1 MLPHA
6 VLRPGKFFLRGNR
19 EWWEQ
24 DHLMEESET
33 RYANISE
40 NIYREQEGI
49 TGMQNGNQVP
59 LGNATSEPGCTFCQ
73 RSEIA
78 NILQETPSF
87 LLAADHAPLV
97 EGHLL
102 VIPKRHYA
110 CYGDVP
116 DSLDEELFAIKA
128 DLRRFY
134 AQFYAPV
141 VFWEHGVF
149 RQTVFHAHLHCFPWG
164 NLGYDVKSNI
174 HNALVNAQEDIRSW
188 YHARGHY
195 FYLEDEEVA
204 LLFAP
209 EMDRYMH
216 IVQQV
221 FQKGLAARGGPV
233 RMRSPQ
239 QRIAE
244 GRPMIETV
252 TARWQE
258 FRQQEVK

>member
-1 MLPHA
+1 
-6 VLRPGKFFLRGNR
+6 
-19 EWWEQ
+19 
-24 DHLMEESET
+24 
-33 RYANISE
+33 
-40 NIYREQEGI
+40 
-49 TGMQNGNQVP
+49 MQNSTQFP
-59 LGNATSEPGCTFCQ
+59 LENTAHEFDCIFCQ
-73 RSEIA
+73 RSKITD
-78 NILQETPSF
+78 ILQETPHF

-102 VIPKRHYA
+102 VIPRDHYA

-116 DSLDEELFAIKA
+116 ATLDEELFAIK
-128 DLRRFY
+128 DELRQFY
-134 AQFYAPV
+134 AQYYAPV

-164 NLGYDVKSNI
+164 NLSYDLDSQI
-174 HNALVNAQEDIRSW
+174 HNAIVSEQEDIRSW
-188 YHARGHY
+188 YHAQGHY

-216 IVQQV
+216 VMQQV
-221 FQKGLAARGGPV
+221 FQKGLATRGAPV

-252 TARWQE
+252 KVRWREFQE
-258 FRQQEVK
+258 QR

>member
-1 MLPHA
+1 MQS
-6 VLRPGKFFLRGNR
+6 GN
-19 EWWEQ
+19 
-24 DHLMEESET
+24 HISPES
-33 RYANISE
+33 
-40 NIYREQEGI
+40 
-49 TGMQNGNQVP
+49 
-59 LGNATSEPGCTFCQ
+59 ATSKPGCTFCQ
-73 RSEIA
+73 REEITD
-78 NILQETPSF
+78 ILKETPHF

-102 VIPKRHYA
+102 VIPKQHYA

-116 DSLDEELFAIKA
+116 ASLDEELFTIK
-128 DLRRFY
+128 DELRQFY

-164 NLGYDVKSNI
+164 HLEYDVDSNI
-174 HNALVNAQEDIRSW
+174 HHAIVTGQEDIRNW
-188 YHARGHY
+188 YHAQGHY
-195 FYLEDEEVA
+195 FYLEDEAVA

-233 RMRSPQ
+233 RMRPPQ
-239 QRIAE
+239 QRYAE
-244 GRPMIETV
+244 GRPMIEAVTV
-252 TARWQE
+252 RWRAFQ
-258 FRQQEVK
+258 RQKVR

>member
-1 MLPHA
+1 
-6 VLRPGKFFLRGNR
+6 
-19 EWWEQ
+19 
-24 DHLMEESET
+24 
-33 RYANISE
+33 
-40 NIYREQEGI
+40 
-49 TGMQNGNQVP
+49 MQNSTQTP
-59 LGNATSEPGCTFCQ
+59 LDNTRRKPDCPFCQ
-73 RSEIA
+73 RNEIA
-78 NILQETPSF
+78 NILKETSHF
-87 LLAADHAPLV
+87 LLVADHAPLV

-102 VIPKRHYA
+102 VIPKDHYA

-116 DSLDEELFAIKA
+116 ATLDAELFSIK
-128 DLRRFY
+128 DELRQFY
-134 AQFYAPV
+134 TQHYAPV

-164 NLGYDVKSNI
+164 NLNYDLTSQI
-174 HNALVNAQEDIRSW
+174 HTSIVTAQADIRDW
-188 YHARGHY
+188 YYAQGHY

-221 FQKGLAARGGPV
+221 FQRGLAARGVSP

-252 TARWQE
+252 KARWAE
-258 FRQQEVK
+258 FQTQSEQ

>member
-1 MLPHA
+1 MRNGTQAPL
-6 VLRPGKFFLRGNR
+6 
-19 EWWEQ
+19 
-24 DHLMEESET
+24 
-33 RYANISE
+33 E
-40 NIYREQEGI
+40 NTDRK
-49 TGMQNGNQVP
+49 
-59 LGNATSEPGCTFCQ
+59 LDCTFCQ
-73 RSEIA
+73 RSKVA
-78 NILQETPSF
+78 DILTETPHF

-102 VIPKRHYA
+102 VIPKNHYA

-116 DSLDEELFAIKA
+116 SRLDEELFAIK
-128 DLRRFY
+128 DELRQFY
-134 AQFYAPV
+134 AQYYAPV

-164 NLGYDVKSNI
+164 NLSYDLDSQV
-174 HNALVNAQEDIRSW
+174 HNALVSGQEDIRSW
-188 YHARGHY
+188 YHAQGHY

-216 IVQQV
+216 VMQHV
-221 FQKGLAARGGPV
+221 FQKGLAARGVPV
-233 RMRSPQ
+233 RMRPSQ

-252 TARWQE
+252 KIRWSE
-258 FRQQEVK
+258 FQGQRVE

>member
-1 MLPHA
+1 
-6 VLRPGKFFLRGNR
+6 
-19 EWWEQ
+19 
-24 DHLMEESET
+24 
-33 RYANISE
+33 
-40 NIYREQEGI
+40 
-49 TGMQNGNQVP
+49 MQNGNQAP
-59 LGNATSEPGCTFCQ
+59 LDRATTRPDCAFCQ
-73 RSEIA
+73 RSEVTD
-78 NILQETPSF
+78 ILKETPHF

-102 VIPKRHYA
+102 VIPKQHYA

-116 DSLDEELFAIKA
+116 AALDEELFAIK
-128 DLRRFY
+128 DELRQFY

-164 NLGYDVKSNI
+164 DLEYAVDSNI
-174 HNALVNAQEDIRSW
+174 HNAVVSTQEDIRSW
-188 YHARGHY
+188 YHAQGHY
-195 FYLEDEEVA
+195 FYLEDEQVA

-221 FQKGLAARGGPV
+221 FQKGLAARGGPT

-239 QRIAE
+239 QRYLE
-244 GRPMIETV
+244 GRPLIEATR
-252 TARWQE
+252 ASWLAFQ
-258 FRQQEVK
+258 QQELTAHYD

>member
-1 MLPHA
+1 
-6 VLRPGKFFLRGNR
+6 
-19 EWWEQ
+19 
-24 DHLMEESET
+24 
-33 RYANISE
+33 
-40 NIYREQEGI
+40 
-49 TGMQNGNQVP
+49 MQNSTQFP
-59 LGNATSEPGCTFCQ
+59 LEDAARKLDCIFCQ
-73 RSEIA
+73 RSEITDV
-78 NILQETPSF
+78 LKETPHF

-102 VIPKRHYA
+102 VIPRDHYA

-116 DSLDEELFAIKA
+116 DTLDAELFAIK
-128 DLRRFY
+128 DELRRFY
-134 AQFYAPV
+134 AQYYAPV

-164 NLGYDVKSNI
+164 NLSYDLDSQI
-174 HNALVNAQEDIRSW
+174 HNAIVSEQEDIRNW
-188 YHARGHY
+188 YHAQGHY

-216 IVQQV
+216 VMQQV
-221 FQKGLAARGGPV
+221 FQKGLAARGAPV
-233 RMRSPQ
+233 RMRSSQ

-252 TARWQE
+252 QARWREFQE
-258 FRQQEVK
+258 QR